1 MKQAFSKM
9 LPLAAILMAGVAMVA
24 CSVEKQPTETV
35 EPSPKKMLSLT
46 IDASLD
52 GGATRSLNIDG
63 EERLSAIW
71 KEGEKVEIYGN
82 IPFQGEGKIGELT
95 ASNITNEGRSATLSG
110 AVDVS
115 SGVPMTLRMY
125 LNRRDDSFLFYLQ
138 DGTLDGPAGAEK
150 FEMAKA
156 EVSLSTYNDEEL
168 FYDGPATFVSQTAV
182 AKFTFKNGRTPIQ
195 ATRMQ
200 ITARLTF
207 SSPDVVMDEG
217 DILDVNFSTPN
228 NGVIYL
234 ALPVRDVLA
243 KALKS
248 KDILIQRT
256 LEEYE
261 EALSAAELTIK
272 VYEGEKEYTTTKTG
286 YNFAAGKYYAAQ
298 LKWAGQL
305 RPGDYYEAHWDDDN
319 TRVYF
324 TEETR
329 AENEYKV
336 LDGTTVTSITEGWY
350 VVKDNVTISG
360 KQSLTG
366 DTFLIL
372 CDGATLT
379 INNEGE
385 FAGNGHALTIYAQD
399 EGTGR
404 LNIIH
409 QTIDKNHTVFS
420 ALSKLSIH
428 GGNLHVTADG
438 ATHMEVL
445 SRIDVDFYGGRFEGT
460 VIGGDMYYNSNAE
473 DHTFNL
479 YGGIFRASSNF
490 FVFNGQFQHTYIN
503 LKGATV
509 ESVGGNQ
516 SFYPLIGITILNDY
530 TIYHSE
536 VGFED
541 ALLHGDGTVDDLMN
555 TGTTNKVYFI
565 IKRG

>member
-71 KEGEKVEIYGN
+71 KEGEKVEIYE
-82 IPFQGEGKIGELT
+82 GEGKIGELT

-125 LNRRDDSFLFYLQ
+125 LNRRDDPSLFYLQ

-156 EVSLSTYNDEEL
+156 EVNLSTYNDEEL
-168 FYDGPATFVSQTAV
+168 FYDGPAIFVSQTAV

-195 ATRMQ
+195 ATKMQ
-200 ITARLTF
+200 ITARLPF
-207 SSPDVVMDEG
+207 SSPDVVMNEG
-217 DILDVNFSTPN
+217 DILDVDFSTPN

-329 AENEYKV
+329 AEDEYQV

-399 EGTGR
+399 EGTGG

-409 QTIDKNHTVFS
+409 EKIDPNHTVFS

-428 GGNLHVTADG
+428 GGNIHVTAEG
-438 ATHMEVL
+438 MFMKVL
-445 SRIDVDFYGGRFEGT
+445 SYIDVDFYGGRFEGT
-460 VIGGDMYYNSNAE
+460 VRGGDMYYNSNGE

-479 YGGIFRASSNF
+479 YGGIFRASSNSY
-490 FVFNGQFQHTYIN
+490 VFNGQWRTFIN

-516 SFYPLIGITILNDY
+516 SFYPLIRISILNDY

-541 ALLHGDGTVDDLMN
+541 ALLHGDGTVDNLKN

>member
-71 KEGEKVEIYGN
+71 KEGEKVEIYD
-82 IPFQGEGKIGELT
+82 GEGKIGELT

-125 LNRRDDSFLFYLQ
+125 LNRRDDPFLFYLQ

-168 FYDGPATFVSQTAV
+168 FYNGPATFVSQTAV

-200 ITARLTF
+200 ITARLPF

-217 DILDVNFSTPN
+217 DILDVDFSTPN

-248 KDILIQRT
+248 KDIFSLAERT

-272 VYEGEKEYTTTKTG
+272 VYEGETEYTTTKTG

-329 AENEYKV
+329 AENEYQV

-399 EGTGR
+399 EGTGG

-409 QTIDKNHTVFS
+409 EKYDQNHTVFS

-428 GGNLHVTADG
+428 GGNIHVTAKG
-438 ATHMEVL
+438 MSMEVL

-460 VIGGDMYYNSNAE
+460 VLGGDMYYNSNAA

-479 YGGIFRASSNF
+479 YGGIFRASSNSY
-490 FVFNGQFQHTYIN
+490 VFNGQWRTFIN

-509 ESVGGNQ
+509 ESVGAIQ

-541 ALLHGDGTVDDLMN
+541 ALLHGDGTVDDLKITEN
-555 TGTTNKVYFI
+555 ITYFI

>member
-63 EERLSAIW
+63 EEMLSAIW
-71 KEGEKVEIYGN
+71 KEGEKVEIYD
-82 IPFQGEGKIGELT
+82 GEGKIGELT

-125 LNRRDDSFLFYLQ
+125 LNRRDDPFLFYLQ

-168 FYDGPATFVSQTAV
+168 FYNGPATFVSQTAV

-200 ITARLTF
+200 ITARLPF

-217 DILDVNFSTPN
+217 DILDVDFSTPN

-248 KDILIQRT
+248 KDIFSLAERT

-272 VYEGEKEYTTTKTG
+272 VYEGETEYTTTKTG

-329 AENEYKV
+329 AENEYQV

-399 EGTGR
+399 EGTGG

-409 QTIDKNHTVFS
+409 EKYDQNHTVFS

-428 GGNLHVTADG
+428 GGNIHVTAKG
-438 ATHMEVL
+438 MSMEVL

-460 VIGGDMYYNSNAE
+460 VLGGDMYYNSNAA

-479 YGGIFRASSNF
+479 YGGIFRASSNSY
-490 FVFNGQFQHTYIN
+490 VFNGQWRTFIN

-509 ESVGGNQ
+509 ESVGAIQ

-541 ALLHGDGTVDDLMN
+541 ALLHGDGTVDDLKITEN
-555 TGTTNKVYFI
+555 ITYFI

>member
-1 MKQAFSKM
+1 MQRSRVR
-9 LPLAAILMAGVAMVA
+9 LMFHPVF
-24 CSVEKQPTETV
+24 
-35 EPSPKKMLSLT
+35 
-46 IDASLD
+46 
-52 GGATRSLNIDG
+52 R
-63 EERLSAIW
+63 
-71 KEGEKVEIYGN
+71 
-82 IPFQGEGKIGELT
+82 
-95 ASNITNEGRSATLSG
+95 
-110 AVDVS
+110 
-115 SGVPMTLRMY
+115 
-125 LNRRDDSFLFYLQ
+125 
-138 DGTLDGPAGAEK
+138 
-150 FEMAKA
+150 
-156 EVSLSTYNDEEL
+156 STYNDEEL
-168 FYDGPATFVSQTAV
+168 FYNGPATFVSQTAV

-200 ITARLTF
+200 ITARLPF

-217 DILDVNFSTPN
+217 DILDVDFSTPN

-329 AENEYKV
+329 AEDEYQV

-399 EGTGR
+399 EGTGG

-409 QTIDKNHTVFS
+409 EKYDQNHTVFS

-428 GGNLHVTADG
+428 GGNIHVTAKG
-438 ATHMEVL
+438 MGMEVL

-460 VIGGDMYYNSNAE
+460 VLGGDMYYNSNAA

-479 YGGIFRASSNF
+479 YGGIFRASSNQ
-490 FVFNGQFQHTYIN
+490 FVFNGQWQHTFIN

-509 ESVGGNQ
+509 ESVGAIQ

-541 ALLHGDGTVDDLMN
+541 ALLHGDGTVDDLKITEN
-555 TGTTNKVYFI
+555 ITYFI

>member
-82 IPFQGEGKIGELT
+82 ILFQGEGKIGELT

-125 LNRRDDSFLFYLQ
+125 LNRRDDPFLFYLQ

-156 EVSLSTYNDEEL
+156 EVSLSTYNDKEL
-168 FYDGPATFVSQTAV
+168 FYNGPATFVSQTAV

-200 ITARLTF
+200 ITAQLPF
-207 SSPDVVMDEG
+207 SSPDVVMNEG
-217 DILDVNFSTPN
+217 DILDVDFSTPN

-248 KDILIQRT
+248 KDIFSLAERT

-329 AENEYKV
+329 AEDEYQV

-399 EGTGR
+399 EGTGG

-409 QTIDKNHTVFS
+409 EKYDQNHTVFS

-428 GGNLHVTADG
+428 GGNIHVTAKG
-438 ATHMEVL
+438 MGMEVL

-460 VIGGDMYYNSNAE
+460 VLGGDMYYNSNAA
-473 DHTFNL
+473 DHTVNL
-479 YGGIFRASSNF
+479 YGGIFRASSNQ
-490 FVFNGQFQHTYIN
+490 FVFNGQWQHTFIN

-509 ESVGGNQ
+509 ESVGAIQ

-541 ALLHGDGTVDDLMN
+541 ALLHGDGTVDDLKITEN
-555 TGTTNKVYFI
+555 ITYFI

>member
-24 CSVEKQPTETV
+24 CSVGKQPTETV

-63 EERLSAIW
+63 EEMLSAIW

-115 SGVPMTLRMY
+115 FGVPMTLRMY
-125 LNRRDDSFLFYLQ
+125 LNRRDDPFLFYLQ

-168 FYDGPATFVSQTAV
+168 FYNGPATFVSQTAV

-200 ITARLTF
+200 ITAQLPF

-217 DILDVNFSTPN
+217 DILDVDFSTPN

-248 KDILIQRT
+248 KDIFSLAERT

-329 AENEYKV
+329 AEDEYQV

-399 EGTGR
+399 EGTGG

-409 QTIDKNHTVFS
+409 EKYDQNHTVFS

-428 GGNLHVTADG
+428 GGNIHVTAKG
-438 ATHMEVL
+438 MGMEVL

-460 VIGGDMYYNSNAE
+460 VLGGDMYYNSNAA
-473 DHTFNL
+473 DHSFNL
-479 YGGIFRASSNF
+479 YGGIFRASSNQY
-490 FVFNGQFQHTYIN
+490 VFNGQWQHTYIN

-509 ESVGGNQ
+509 ESVGAIQ

-541 ALLHGDGTVDDLMN
+541 ALLHGDGTVDDLKITEN
-555 TGTTNKVYFI
+555 ITYFI

>member
-63 EERLSAIW
+63 EEMLSAIW

-82 IPFQGEGKIGELT
+82 ILFQGEGKIGELT

-125 LNRRDDSFLFYLQ
+125 LNRRDDPFLFYLQ

-168 FYDGPATFVSQTAV
+168 FYNGPATFVSQTAV

-200 ITARLTF
+200 ITAQLPF
-207 SSPDVVMDEG
+207 SSPDVVMNEG
-217 DILDVNFSTPN
+217 DILD
-228 NGVIYL
+228 
-234 ALPVRDVLA
+234 A

-272 VYEGEKEYTTTKTG
+272 VYEGETEYTTTKTG

-399 EGTGR
+399 EGTGG

-409 QTIDKNHTVFS
+409 EKYDQNHTVFS

-428 GGNLHVTADG
+428 GGNIHVTAKG
-438 ATHMEVL
+438 MSMEVI

-460 VIGGDMYYNSNAE
+460 VLGGDMYYNSNAA

-479 YGGIFRASSNF
+479 YGGIFRASSNQ
-490 FVFNGQFQHTYIN
+490 FVFYGQWQHTFIN

-509 ESVGGNQ
+509 ESVGAIQ

-541 ALLHGDGTVDDLMN
+541 ALLHGDGTVDDLKITEN
-555 TGTTNKVYFI
+555 ITYFI

>member
-63 EERLSAIW
+63 EEMLSAIW

-115 SGVPMTLRMY
+115 FGVPMTLRMY
-125 LNRRDDSFLFYLQ
+125 LNRRDDPFLFYLQ

-156 EVSLSTYNDEEL
+156 EVSLSTYNDDEL
-168 FYDGPATFVSQTAV
+168 FYNGPATFVSQTAV

-200 ITARLTF
+200 ITAQLPF
-207 SSPDVVMDEG
+207 SSPDVVMNEG
-217 DILDVNFSTPN
+217 DILDVDFSTPN

-248 KDILIQRT
+248 KDIFSLAERT

-286 YNFAAGKYYAAQ
+286 YNFAAGKYYATQ

-329 AENEYKV
+329 AEDEYQV

-399 EGTGR
+399 EGTGG

-409 QTIDKNHTVFS
+409 EKYDQNHTVFS

-428 GGNLHVTADG
+428 GGNIHVTAKG
-438 ATHMEVL
+438 MGMEVL

-460 VIGGDMYYNSNAE
+460 VLGGDMYYNSNAA
-473 DHTFNL
+473 DHTVNL
-479 YGGIFRASSNF
+479 YGGIFRASSNQ
-490 FVFNGQFQHTYIN
+490 FVFNGQWQHTFIN

-509 ESVGGNQ
+509 ESVGAIQ

-541 ALLHGDGTVDDLMN
+541 ALLHGDGTVDDLKITEN
-555 TGTTNKVYFI
+555 ITYFI

>member
-125 LNRRDDSFLFYLQ
+125 LNRRDDPFLFYLQ

-168 FYDGPATFVSQTAV
+168 FYNGPATFVSQTAV

-200 ITARLTF
+200 ITARLPF

-217 DILDVNFSTPN
+217 DILDVDFSTPN

-248 KDILIQRT
+248 KDIFSLAERT

-272 VYEGEKEYTTTKTG
+272 VYEGETEYTTTKTG

-329 AENEYKV
+329 AENEYQV

-399 EGTGR
+399 EGTGG

-409 QTIDKNHTVFS
+409 EKYDQNHTVFS

-428 GGNLHVTADG
+428 GGNIHVTAKG
-438 ATHMEVL
+438 MSMEVI

-460 VIGGDMYYNSNAE
+460 VLGGDMYYNSNAA

-479 YGGIFRASSNF
+479 YGGIFRASSNQ
-490 FVFNGQFQHTYIN
+490 FVFYGQWQRTSIN

-509 ESVGGNQ
+509 ESVGAIQ

-541 ALLHGDGTVDDLMN
+541 ALLHGDGTVDDLKITEN
-555 TGTTNKVYFI
+555 ITYFI

>member
-63 EERLSAIW
+63 EEMLSAIW

-115 SGVPMTLRMY
+115 FGVPMTLRMY
-125 LNRRDDSFLFYLQ
+125 LNRRDDPFLFYLQ

-156 EVSLSTYNDEEL
+156 EVSLSTYNDDEL
-168 FYDGPATFVSQTAV
+168 FYNGPATFVSQTAV

-200 ITARLTF
+200 ITAQLPF
-207 SSPDVVMDEG
+207 SSPDVVMNEG
-217 DILDVNFSTPN
+217 DILDVDFSTPN

-248 KDILIQRT
+248 KDIFSLAERT

-286 YNFAAGKYYAAQ
+286 YNFAAGKYYATQ

-329 AENEYKV
+329 AEDEYQV

-399 EGTGR
+399 EGTGG

-409 QTIDKNHTVFS
+409 EKYDQNHTVFS
-420 ALSKLSIH
+420 AVSKLSIH
-428 GGNLHVTADG
+428 GGNIHVTAKG
-438 ATHMEVL
+438 MGMEVL

-460 VIGGDMYYNSNAE
+460 VLGGDMYYNSNAA
-473 DHTFNL
+473 DHTVNL
-479 YGGIFRASSNF
+479 YGGIFRASSNQ
-490 FVFNGQFQHTYIN
+490 FVFNGQWQHTFIN

-509 ESVGGNQ
+509 ESVGAIQ

-541 ALLHGDGTVDDLMN
+541 ALLHGDGTVDDLKITEN
-555 TGTTNKVYFI
+555 ITYFI